1 MFIYKTLSDNIFFRT
16 SLKLLEISVN
26 ININSAPSSD
36 DCIAHGSSLGSG
48 QQMQQLLIA
57 REQFVISSVHQ
68 VEDVPR
74 MCTGHAGDGMEWPWL
89 FPVNVIIRQP
99 AGLHDLGSLDA
110 KASSGRKVASGGGP
124 LNKCPYDLVT
134 FFSVCPWMRNSISNN
149 ESPPS
154 YFNASRFR
162 K

>member
-1 MFIYKTLSDNIFFRT
+1 MFIYKTLSDHIFSRT

-36 DCIAHGSSLGSG
+36 DCIAHGSPLGFG

-74 MCTGHAGDGMEWPWL
+74 MCTGHAG
-89 FPVNVIIRQP
+89 
-99 AGLHDLGSLDA
+99 
-110 KASSGRKVASGGGP
+110 
-124 LNKCPYDLVT
+124 
-134 FFSVCPWMRNSISNN
+134 
-149 ESPPS
+149 
-154 YFNASRFR
+154 NATE
-162 K
+162 

>member
-1 MFIYKTLSDNIFFRT
+1 MQRVYVYTMFIYKTLSDNIFFRT

-36 DCIAHGSSLGSG
+36 DCIAHGSSLGFG

-74 MCTGHAGDGMEWPWL
+74 MCTGHAGDGME
-89 FPVNVIIRQP
+89 
-99 AGLHDLGSLDA
+99 
-110 KASSGRKVASGGGP
+110 
-124 LNKCPYDLVT
+124 
-134 FFSVCPWMRNSISNN
+134 
-149 ESPPS
+149 
-154 YFNASRFR
+154 
-162 K
+162 